1 MLKTLLLSS
10 PKLASL
16 KDSELLKTISKEEK
30 PLKAIFAGPMKKH
43 LEQGLDPSPKQMAK
57 TFDKDLQGF
66 FEKLY
71 AKPEM
76 IDVVW
81 LYDFRILPS
90 RLMRQKMFLLR
101 GGYLIA
107 DKQKILDIT
116 AMLDEI
122 AIKYHLEHALGF
134 IVFINQGR
142 FAFLEYDY
150 YFDHRDSDARNRL
163 NQSVVETLQQ
173 ELRMK
178 DLLPVEYV
186 VHKGMFRK
194 EQLLYPMPQGLSDEE
209 FKVLGEMIRTVV
221 GA

>member
-1 MLKTLLLSS
+1 LLLGS
-10 PKLASL
+10 PTLVSL
-16 KDSELLKTISKEEK
+16 KDSELLKALSKEEN
-30 PLKAIFAGPMKKH
+30 PLKAIFAGPLRKH
-43 LEQGLDPSPKQMAK
+43 FEKGLDPSPQQMAK
-57 TFDKDLQGF
+57 QFDKDLQPF

-76 IDVVW
+76 TDVVW
-81 LYDFRILPS
+81 LHDYRILPA

-101 GGYLIA
+101 GGYLVA
-107 DKQKILDIT
+107 DKQKILDLCT
-116 AMLDEI
+116 MLDEI
-122 AIKYHLEHALGF
+122 ASKYHLQHALGF

-150 YFDHRDSDARNRL
+150 YFDHLDPDARNRL
-163 NQSVVETLQQ
+163 NQSVVETLQR

-209 FKVLGEMIRTVV
+209 LKVLGEMIRTVV